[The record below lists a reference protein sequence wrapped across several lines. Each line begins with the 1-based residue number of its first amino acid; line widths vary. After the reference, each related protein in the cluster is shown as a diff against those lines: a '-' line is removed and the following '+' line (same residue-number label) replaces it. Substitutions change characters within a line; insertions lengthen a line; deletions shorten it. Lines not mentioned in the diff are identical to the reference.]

1 MDTTD
6 TPKRPSLS
14 PRKRL
19 RQQQSQRLQR
29 QKPQIQ
35 RLQGQ
40 RSQRQRAQPQRQQ
53 IKRRQ
58 KTAGPFLDLAAYLFL
73 PGMSLLFVRGS
84 NWLTTN
90 LSVLGND
97 SERQN
102 AFVFWGLFV
111 GIYFFTL
118 LEKISGHLPSP
129 PKGTVF
135 VPLSLLLLTCALTTP
150 YLPEQ
155 LPFRSFLHV
164 LFAFLSAVCLALFVA
179 LLVFSLYRR
188 RPDQFFLY
196 PVGLSSILSGCIL
209 LFLAAKIISS
219 ALEIFFVLSLSLLC
233 RTLEKK
239 IARTE
244 LPGR

>member
-6 TPKRPSLS
+6 TSTRS
-14 PRKRL
+14 PLYPHKRL
-19 RQQQSQRLQR
+19 MHQ
-29 QKPQIQ
+29 
-35 RLQGQ
+35 QGQ
-40 RSQRQRAQPQRQQ
+40 RHKSQRRQDQRRHKA
-53 IKRRQ
+53 
-58 KTAGPFLDLAAYLFL
+58 AGPFLDLAAYLFL

-97 SERQN
+97 SGRQN

-111 GIYFFTL
+111 GIYFFIL
-118 LEKISGHLPSP
+118 LKKIAGHLPAP
-129 PKGTVF
+129 PRGTVF
-135 VPLSLLLLTCALTTP
+135 IPLSLLLLTCALTTP
-150 YLPEQ
+150 YLPKQ
-155 LPFRSFLHV
+155 FPFRSFLHV

-188 RPDQFFLY
+188 QPDRFFLY

-209 LFLAAKIISS
+209 LFLAAGIISS

-239 IARTE
+239 LAQTKR
-244 LPGR
+244 PGR

>member
-6 TPKRPSLS
+6 TPKRPSRS
-14 PRKRL
+14 PHKRI
-19 RQQQSQRLQR
+19 RQQQRQRQQDQRQPDRLQKCQKQQDQKQQSQRQ
-29 QKPQIQ
+29 PIQ
-35 RLQGQ
+35 GCHK
-40 RSQRQRAQPQRQQ
+40 A
-53 IKRRQ
+53 
-58 KTAGPFLDLAAYLFL
+58 AGPFLDLAAYLFL

-111 GIYFFTL
+111 GIYFFIL
-118 LEKISGHLPSP
+118 LEKIAGHLPSP

-188 RPDQFFLY
+188 QPDQFFLY